1 MNPSLVLLGL
11 RLLLAALLVTILA
24 LLLYYLWRDT
34 QAALV
39 QKAGA
44 PAAHLFEVEGP
55 AAGKVYPLVD
65 VNQLGRA
72 ADNPLRFDDSAVSA
86 YHARIS
92 YRGGQWW
99 LEDLGSRNGTFLN
112 GLRVDEPLVLTYGD
126 EIVLGAVR
134 LRLQAGPAI
143 LQDCA
148 LKNSAAEQ
156 EPGPSAHLADDAL

>member
-34 QAALV
+34 EAALV

-44 PAAHLFEVEGP
+44 PAAHLFEMEGP
-55 AAGKVYPLVD
+55 AMGKVYPLAD
-65 VNQLGRA
+65 VNQIGRA
-72 ADNPLRFDDSAVSA
+72 ADNPLRFEDSAISA

-112 GLRVDEPLVLTYGD
+112 GLRVDEPLVITYGD

-143 LQDCA
+143 LQD
-148 LKNSAAEQ
+148 SA
-156 EPGPSAHLADDAL
+156 PKTSGPEREAGASARLAGDGP